1 MDSMRY
7 LLMTLALG
15 ITAGCAAPQ
24 KVAGPSPEFAPIIPE
39 ATSQTSIPTGSVY
52 NVAFSDSWFGEKK
65 AYRVGDIVTVVLDES
80 LDADTTTKNTASRKT
95 KTDVLSPLQIAK
107 WGSPGG
113 ILSTDLQEENEVSS
127 TGSGVIDQSATL
139 QGTMTAQVVEVYPNG
154 NLLIRGEKIVNFSS
168 GSEVVQVKGIIRPQD
183 IQPDNTVQ
191 SKRLASAQITYKGV
205 GPNANVQ
212 KIPWGTNILLSIWP
226 F

>member
-1 MDSMRY
+1 MFGLV
-7 LLMTLALG
+7 LL
-15 ITAGCAAPQ
+15 AGCAGPQ
-24 KVAGPSPEFAPIIPE
+24 KVAGPSPEFAPVIPV
-39 ATSQTSIPTGSVY
+39 ASQQSAIPTGSVY
-52 NVAFSDSWFGEKK
+52 NVAFSDSWFGEKT

-80 LDADTTTKNTASRKT
+80 VDADTTTKNTASRKT
-95 KTDVLSPLQIAK
+95 KTDVLSPLQLAK

-113 ILSTDLQEENEVSS
+113 LLSSDLQEENEVSS

-139 QGTMTAQVVEVYPNG
+139 KGTMTAQVVEIYPNG

-212 KIPWGTNILLSIWP
+212 KIPWGTNLLLSIWP

>member
-1 MDSMRY
+1 MQHF
-7 LLMTLALG
+7 LMTFGVLM
-15 ITAGCAAPQ
+15 IAGCAGPQ
-24 KVAGPSPEFAPIIPE
+24 KVAGPSPEVAPIIPV
-39 ATSQTSIPTGSVY
+39 ANQQSAIPTGSVY

-80 LDADTTTKNTASRKT
+80 VDADTTTKNTASRKT
-95 KTDVLSPLQIAK
+95 KTDVLSPLQLAK

-113 ILSTDLQEENEVSS
+113 FLSSDLQEENEVSS

-139 QGTMTAQVVEVYPNG
+139 KGTMTAQIVEVYPNG

-168 GSEVVQVKGIIRPQD
+168 GSEVVQVKGIIRPED

-212 KIPWGTNILLSIWP
+212 KIPWGTNLLLSIWP

>member
-1 MDSMRY
+1 MRWVLVFIGFG
-7 LLMTLALG
+7 LLG
-15 ITAGCAAPQ
+15 GCVNPQ
-24 KVAGPSPEFAPIIPE
+24 KVAGPSPDYAPVIPE
-39 ATSQTSIPTGSVY
+39 PTARASIPTGSVY

-113 ILSTDLQEENEVSS
+113 ILSTDIQEENEVSS
-127 TGSGVIDQSATL
+127 TGSGVIDQSATFK
-139 QGTMTAQVVEVYPNG
+139 GTMTAQVVEVYPNG
-154 NLLIRGEKIVNFSS
+154 NLLIRGEKIVNFSA

-212 KIPWGTNILLSIWP
+212 QMPWGTTLLLSIWP

>member
-1 MDSMRY
+1 MRGF
-7 LLMTLALG
+7 LMTLALG

-24 KVAGPSPEFAPIIPE
+24 KVAGPSPEFAPVIPE

-113 ILSTDLQEENEVSS
+113 ILSSDLQEENEISS
-127 TGSGVIDQSATL
+127 TGSGVIDQSATFK
-139 QGTMTAQVVEVYPNG
+139 GTMTAQVVEVYPNG

-205 GPNANVQ
+205 GPNANAQQV
-212 KIPWGTNILLSIWP
+212 PWGTNLLLSIWP